1 MAESLFFGNQRNGGR
16 RSSQSIPARLRASV
30 SSTLR
35 RERQLKSIA
44 AHQVQ
49 RMKADGMRPTEI
61 AKTLNIER
69 ASVYR
74 VLV

>member
-1 MAESLFFGNQRNGGR
+1 
-16 RSSQSIPARLRASV
+16 
-30 SSTLR
+30 
-35 RERQLKSIA
+35 
-44 AHQVQ
+44 VQ